1 MINMLLAI
9 RRILFAKQSGEA
21 PSTDT
26 VSSSLFYG
34 YSSLTS
40 IPESLSLEGLG
51 AVTDANEMFYG
62 CTTLTSIPDS
72 WAGLGVVTW
81 SGVCTSLTRI
91 PESWEGLDVVT
102 VARACG
108 GELV

>member
-1 MINMLLAI
+1 MIKAILAI
-9 RRILFAKQSGEA
+9 RRILLAKQSGES

-40 IPESLSLEGLG
+40 IPEPLSLEGLSN
-51 AVTDANEMFYG
+51 VTDANEMYRG
-62 CTTLTSIPDS
+62 CTILTSIPDS
-72 WAGLGVVTW
+72 W
-81 SGVCTSLTRI
+81 
-91 PESWEGLDVVT
+91 EGLEWVT

>member
-1 MINMLLAI
+1 MKNILLAI

-21 PSTDT
+21 PSTDM

-40 IPESLSLEGLG
+40 IPLSLEGLR
-51 AVTDANEMFYG
+51 AVTDANEAFRG
-62 CTTLTSIPDS
+62 CTSITNIPDS
-72 WAGLGVVTW
+72 WPVLGAVTK
-81 SGVCTSLTRI
+81 
-91 PESWEGLDVVT
+91 
-102 VARACG
+102 ARACG

>member
-1 MINMLLAI
+1 MKNMLSAI
-9 RRILFAKQSGEA
+9 RRILFAKQSGEVA
-21 PSTDT
+21 STDT

-40 IPESLSLEGLG
+40 IPLSLEGLG
-51 AVTDANEMFYG
+51 AVTDANEMFRG

-72 WAGLGVVTW
+72 W
-81 SGVCTSLTRI
+81 
-91 PESWEGLDVVT
+91 EGLDAVT